1 MSWMSELSKLY
12 DLEADIVGEDIDGK
26 TLLPVYHSTQ
36 KAQIDVFLFDDASF
50 AYGKAVDESDSV
62 TIIPVS
68 IKAKTSGIT
77 PHPLCEGLKYVA
89 GDYSK
94 YVKNTKKDN
103 YEYFHRYINNLKNW
117 VESAFTDK
125 LLAVIYSYLKNE
137 TLMADLIESG
147 LLTTTD
153 NGELEKSKKIAKI
166 PQADC
171 FVRFTIIDK
180 CTGEAESV
188 WQCKRL
194 YEQYI
199 QYADSIA
206 TERDICY
213 VTGNLVPVTYNHSKG
228 IRFSSDSAKLLSSND
243 NNNFTFR
250 GRFCTQQEAYAVGRK
265 TSQKAHLA
273 LRWLIERQG
282 TTVDTAK
289 FVIWESE
296 LQPVIDVAQPIDRW
310 ELFEDDELLPKTNRE
325 YGKAV
330 AKYIKGY
337 RQKLD
342 FSSKIMLMCVDAATP
357 GRLSVVQYQ
366 EFAATDYYNHLEQ
379 WYRDASWHT
388 LWFRNGKRF
397 HGISTPSP
405 YQIALFAGGTERSDT
420 GKIMADDKQMKLLF
434 REIYTCMLH
443 GTTVPSH
450 ILKMLYNRCA
460 NPLKYAAERGNW
472 EKLLD
477 ITCALYRKHY
487 IEKNGVT
494 FNVGLDRTCT
504 DRSYLYGRLTAVA
517 DKMETDTFE
526 KELRQTNAKRYMS
539 AMLNAPFKTWAYLEE
554 RVLPYTAKII
564 KQNPQYFAK
573 YEKELEEI
581 HSLFQMEDYASNERL
596 DARFFMGFYCQK
608 QVFYKKSTAET
619 EES

>member
-1 MSWMSELSKLY
+1 M
-12 DLEADIVGEDIDGK
+12 
-26 TLLPVYHSTQ
+26 
-36 KAQIDVFLFDDASF
+36 
-50 AYGKAVDESDSV
+50 
-62 TIIPVS
+62 
-68 IKAKTSGIT
+68 
-77 PHPLCEGLKYVA
+77 
-89 GDYSK
+89 
-94 YVKNTKKDN
+94 
-103 YEYFHRYINNLKNW
+103 
-117 VESAFTDK
+117 
-125 LLAVIYSYLKNE
+125 
-137 TLMADLIESG
+137 
-147 LLTTTD
+147 
-153 NGELEKSKKIAKI
+153 
-166 PQADC
+166 
-171 FVRFTIIDK
+171 
-180 CTGEAESV
+180 
-188 WQCKRL
+188 
-194 YEQYI
+194 
-199 QYADSIA
+199 
-206 TERDICY
+206 
-213 VTGNLVPVTYNHSKG
+213 
-228 IRFSSDSAKLLSSND
+228 SSND

-296 LQPVIDVAQPIDRW
+296 LQPVIDAAQPFDLW

-325 YGKAV
+325 YGRAV

-608 QVFYKKSTAET
+608 QEFYKKTTAET